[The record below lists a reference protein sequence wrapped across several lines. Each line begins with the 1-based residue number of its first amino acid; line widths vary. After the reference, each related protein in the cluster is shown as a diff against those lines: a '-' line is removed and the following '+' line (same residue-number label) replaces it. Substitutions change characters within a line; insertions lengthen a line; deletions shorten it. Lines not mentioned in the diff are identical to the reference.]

1 MLTTISEKEQRRL
14 AEQVREI
21 LVVGQIDGTGKDTL
35 FASSMDPY
43 NEDCKIVVKKLKEC
57 CTYSFK
63 MIARNKCGTSAK
75 SNAVKVT
82 TRQIGEKEEK
92 ETDLDLRNHRIYDE
106 SWEEEKKLDQQQI
119 YIYVCVCNY

>member
-1 MLTTISEKEQRRL
+1 MI
-14 AEQVREI
+14 
-21 LVVGQIDGTGKDTL
+21 G
-35 FASSMDPY
+35 
-43 NEDCKIVVKKLKEC
+43 KLKFFL
-57 CTYSFK
+57 YLIFISS

-106 SWEEEKKLDQQQI
+106 SWEEEKKLDQHQI